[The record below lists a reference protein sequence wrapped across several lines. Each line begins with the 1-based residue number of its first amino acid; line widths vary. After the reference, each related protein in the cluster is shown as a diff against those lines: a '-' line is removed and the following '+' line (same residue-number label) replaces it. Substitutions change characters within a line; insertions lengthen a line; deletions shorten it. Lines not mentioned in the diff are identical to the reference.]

1 MIWDWKSET
10 DEREHASG
18 TDGEEIYDPGA
29 GEKLK
34 FVKKYTDKFRKSIH
48 MTHKTLYLM
57 ELIALYEEI

>member
-1 MIWDWKSET
+1 MELENLRRTKESMHPVRME
-10 DEREHASG
+10 
-18 TDGEEIYDPGA
+18 EEIYDPGA